1 MVQTEQLVDFDK
13 IIERS
18 GTGSIKYDRRK
29 EIFGRDDV
37 IPMWVAD
44 MDFETPGFILDALKQ
59 RLEHPVLGYTLRKK
73 SFFEA
78 FMDWAKQRYGL
89 DLEACWL
96 TFSPGVV
103 AALAMS
109 VLAYT
114 EPGDK
119 VLIQPPIYPPFFT
132 TVKELGRQLVE
143 SPLIKLPDGKYVM
156 DYEDLERQ
164 FAAGVKLIL
173 ISNPHNPVG
182 RVWTEEEL
190 RRLGDLAYKYGV
202 KIVSDDIHADFVY
215 SGFKYTPLIAL
226 DEKYKEIT
234 VTAMAP
240 SKTFNIAGLS
250 TSIVIIPDEKLRK
263 AYNNKLHGM
272 HLFLGNIFGNIAFE
286 LAYKYGGQWLDQLLV
301 YLEQNVDLAVDF
313 IQNNIPNISV
323 WRPEGTFLLWL
334 DFSKTGLTHQ
344 QIQQKLIDEAKL
356 GFNDGMTFGK
366 QGEYHFRMNI
376 AAPRAVVEEAL
387 YRLKKVFS

>member
-1 MVQTEQLVDFDK
+1 MVNTEQLIDFDK
-13 IIERS
+13 IIDRS

-37 IPMWVAD
+37 LPMWVAD
-44 MDFETPGFILDALKQ
+44 MDFETPDFILDALKQ

-73 SFFEA
+73 SFFET
-78 FMDWAKQRYGL
+78 FMGWAKQRYGL

-114 EPGDK
+114 KPGDK

-132 TVKELGRQLVE
+132 TVKELDRRLVE
-143 SPLIKLPDGKYVM
+143 SPLIKLADGKYVM
-156 DYEDLERQ
+156 DYQDLEKQ

-173 ISNPHNPVG
+173 VSNPHNPVG
-182 RVWTEEEL
+182 RVWTPEEL
-190 RRLGDLAYKYGV
+190 KQLGDLAYRYGV
-202 KIVSDDIHADFVY
+202 KIISDDIHADFVY
-215 SGFKYTPLIAL
+215 SGYRYTPLIAL
-226 DEKYKEIT
+226 DPKYREIT

-250 TSIVIIPDEKLRK
+250 TSIVIIPDDGLRK

-286 LAYKYGGQWLDQLLV
+286 QAYKYGQEWLDQLLN
-301 YLEQNVDLAVDF
+301 YLEGNVDLAVNF
-313 IQNNIPNISV
+313 IRKNIPNINV

-334 DFSKTGLTHQ
+334 DFSKTGLSHQ
-344 QIQQKLIDEAKL
+344 EIQQKLVNEAKL
-356 GFNDGMTFGK
+356 GFNDGLTFGK
-366 QGEYHFRMNI
+366 QGQYHFRMNI
-376 AAPRAVVEEAL
+376 AAPKPVIEEAL
-387 YRLKKVFS
+387 ERLKTVFA